1 VFSQWKSGKDR
12 ALASSL
18 QKRIS
23 EMYNDFKAKG
33 KPAEDFTREE
43 KLKLMKDVFSLE
55 FGHGEFASSQ

>member
-1 VFSQWKSGKDR
+1 MFSQWKSGKDR

-18 QKRIS
+18 QQRIS

>member
-1 VFSQWKSGKDR
+1 MFSQWKSDKDR

>member
-1 VFSQWKSGKDR
+1 
-12 ALASSL
+12 
-18 QKRIS
+18 
-23 EMYNDFKAKG
+23 MYNDFKAKG